1 MSELRICSYTCGHI
15 SPNCASPLGQVVQE
29 RGVVNAELVQVD
41 HVCPSC
47 EFMSRSFENHD
58 TSPMQPQAGSSDTM
72 GMEDL
77 ESQQRAS
84 EPRDLYPE
92 FGLDLQEHGQANYPM
107 RLGDNQQQPENFTL
121 FNWKQE
127 EMEINQFLH
136 IDALDADSY
145 LFPEPK
151 PIRTYA
157 EIPGVDDISGGC
169 GYDLSVFD
177 IDELFSEIG
186 QDAHE
191 DNPCAM
197 GDLDSAFLGER
208 PVNESFPSAPAAMS
222 DDCLANSANLSE
234 TLPIQ
239 PPGLPVST
247 ADTEEVLFEDHGT
260 QPEATSPPQHLAVP
274 AHGSSKGR
282 GRPRKPTRKAAVANL
297 SSIGA
302 SEPTNKKRPTPKK
315 ARAHAAVKNQDV
327 STSESAV
334 ISGVEALKV
343 TEVPK
348 DDGKDHQK
356 VEENKENQCPNSKR
370 EGSPFVAGSDPGPR
384 EAKRLCTT
392 PTKTTTETS
401 QVNQTEV
408 QPENPSGSIN
418 AGDTTPSKNGDPAQR
433 GAQLRRSSRLK
444 KLSDRFVGDVK

>member
-1 MSELRICSYTCGHI
+1 
-15 SPNCASPLGQVVQE
+15 
-29 RGVVNAELVQVD
+29 
-41 HVCPSC
+41 
-47 EFMSRSFENHD
+47 
-58 TSPMQPQAGSSDTM
+58 MQPQAGSSDTM

-191 DNPCAM
+191 DNPC
-197 GDLDSAFLGER
+197 
-208 PVNESFPSAPAAMS
+208 APAAMS